1 MSEACRAS
9 NLAAIGV
16 GQLADLAPL
25 IRRAVALDPASL
37 IRIRTR
43 PTAAHALVR
52 LPFDVLVGRRIP
64 GAFGITLDATY
75 VTEDLLGWLDGDAPD
90 PPQRDQAWRGGV
102 PVESGWRR
110 IDTVPDDV
118 IRGLVGQGALTL
130 RDAAGREGLPGAQPR
145 AEVTDALLD
154 SIVLTVSDAST
165 EIQINLRLLSGL
177 VRMGFLARDSHLAVD
192 VAGRWVRLA
201 ASYGSAYAER
211 PGLGFKFSGLSAN
224 PHGGVGR

>member
-1 MSEACRAS
+1 MSEL
-9 NLAAIGV
+9 LAIDV
-16 GQLADLAPL
+16 RELADLTPL
-25 IRRAVALDPASL
+25 IRRAAALDPASL
-37 IRIRTR
+37 VRIRTQ
-43 PTAAHALVR
+43 PAAAHALVR
-52 LPFDVLVGRRIP
+52 LPFGVLVGRRIP
-64 GAFGITLDATY
+64 GTFAIAHDATY
-75 VTEDLLGWLDGDAPD
+75 ATADLLGWLDEAASD
-90 PPQRDQAWRGGV
+90 PPQRDQAWRGGI

-110 IDTVPDDV
+110 IETVPDDV
-118 IRGLVGQGALTL
+118 IRGLVGQGARTL
-130 RDAAGREGLPGAQPR
+130 REAADREGSPGAQPR

-165 EIQINLRLLSGL
+165 EIEINLRLLSAV

-211 PGLGFKFSGLSAN
+211 PGLGLGLSGSPAN